1 MFVDFTEMSG
11 SYIYHLMTQTII
23 PRPIAWILTEN
34 TDATFNVAPFSYF
47 TAVSSS
53 PPLLMVSIGKK
64 SDGTNKDTLV
74 NIKRTGKAVIHI
86 ASMNELAMVN
96 ASSEELPANDSEVSR
111 LHLKT
116 EVLKGFSLPR
126 LTSAPIAYACVLDEI
141 KSLDT
146 APQQLVFLRVQS
158 LYLND
163 DVVENHEGRL
173 KINAHAVNPLARL
186 GAGEYSG
193 INNIVRKQR
202 P

>member
-96 ASSEELPANDSEVSR
+96 TSSEELPANDSEVSR
-111 LHLKT
+111 L
-116 EVLKGFSLPR
+116 
-126 LTSAPIAYACVLDEI
+126 
-141 KSLDT
+141 
-146 APQQLVFLRVQS
+146 
-158 LYLND
+158 
-163 DVVENHEGRL
+163 
-173 KINAHAVNPLARL
+173 
-186 GAGEYSG
+186 
-193 INNIVRKQR
+193 
-202 P
+202 

>member
-1 MFVDFTEMSG
+1 MIVDFTEMSG
-11 SYIYHLMTQTII
+11 SRIYHLMTQTII

-34 TDATFNVAPFSYF
+34 TDTTFNVAPFSYF

-53 PPLLMVSIGKK
+53 PALLMVSIGKK

-86 ASMNELAMVN
+86 ASMDDMDMLN
-96 ASSEELPANDSEVSR
+96 ASSAELPANDSEVSR
-111 LHLKT
+111 LNLKT
-116 EVLKGFSLPR
+116 QVLEGFSLPR

-146 APQQLVFLRVQS
+146 AAQQLVFLRVQS